1 MSRRSKSEEAEPQRK
16 FLIVIDETVEC
27 DRAVYYASRRA
38 ARTAGKLVMLA
49 VVPVAESNQQWLGV
63 GELMRAEGREDAEK
77 RLDQFA
83 VRARNLAG
91 IDPECVVREG
101 QKAEE
106 IQKLIQE
113 DKAIAVLV
121 LAAGT
126 GSEGPGPLVSLLAGA
141 SAGHFPIPITLVPG
155 HLTDAQLD
163 ALS

>member
-1 MSRRSKSEEAEPQRK
+1 MAPRRKREESGPERK
-16 FLIVIDETVEC
+16 FLVVIDATAEC
-27 DRAVYYASRRA
+27 DRAVYYAARRA

-77 RLDQFA
+77 RLDQYA
-83 VRARNLAG
+83 ARARHLAG
-91 IDPECVVREG
+91 IDPEREG

-106 IQKLIQE
+106 IQKLIE
-113 DKAIAVLV
+113 ADKAIAVLV

-126 GSEGPGPLVSLLAGA
+126 SKEGPGPLVSSLAGA
-141 SAGHFPIPITLVPG
+141 SSGHFPIPITLVPG
-155 HLTDAQLD
+155 HLSDAQLD